1 MKVITCYIKDLKKKK
16 LFKKHEK
23 LKCLKNFGR
32 SSDDL
37 WGVLGYCEIFGQ
49 SGDINWSPRPILI
62 LKAIYALESFN

>member
-1 MKVITCYIKDLKKKK
+1 MNIRYNEGYNLLYKGSQKKK

-37 WGVLGYCEIFGQ
+37 
-49 SGDINWSPRPILI
+49 
-62 LKAIYALESFN
+62 